1 MYAYL
6 NLLFNISLFKKGPQD
21 IPYSNL
27 LFRLSIIGFAL
38 INYLLTQLSTNGF
51 SAVLQVGVEIIIIIS
66 FAGLLLYIS
75 NKLKRFSQTLCALLG
90 TDALFSMVA
99 IPIISSLIID
109 NSNTLASLTMLALMV
124 WNWLVTAH
132 IIRNAIDKP
141 FSFAAGIVILYI
153 VSASYIMGT
162 LFSPINSP
170 A

>member
-6 NLLFNISLFKKGPQD
+6 SLLFNICLFKKGPQD
-21 IPYSNL
+21 IPYSDP
-27 LFRLSIIGFAL
+27 LFRLSIISFAL
-38 INYLLTQLSTNGF
+38 INYLLTQLSINGF
-51 SAVLQVGVEIIIIIS
+51 RALLQVGVEIIIMIS
-66 FAGLLLYIS
+66 FAKLLLFIS

-99 IPIISSLIID
+99 IPVISSLIID
-109 NSNTLASLTMLALMV
+109 KSNTLASLTMLALML

-162 LFSPINSP
+162 LFPPSTLP